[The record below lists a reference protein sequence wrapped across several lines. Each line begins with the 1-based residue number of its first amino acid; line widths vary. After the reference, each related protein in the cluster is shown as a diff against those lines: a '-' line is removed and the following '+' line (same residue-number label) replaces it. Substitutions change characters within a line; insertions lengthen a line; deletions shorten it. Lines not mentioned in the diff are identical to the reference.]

1 MATRP
6 NKGQGRGEAKTHR
19 VATQMITLQQTHDA
33 INAHGGLNLIGK
45 LIAKFCPLDTLFAAQ
60 RKERSDKFS
69 MGDVLRTKLGL
80 LSMGRS
86 QYEDIESFRAAPDA
100 DATSAGQESFAQS
113 LGTAYVPSEAAMRS
127 AIKSLADADGLSVAK
142 LAECSLNILKTR
154 PIASSTHAGWAY
166 VPCDVDVTCFDNDGS
181 HRENVGR
188 TYHGYDGYAPI
199 MAYIG
204 TQGYV
209 LDHEMRPGSQHCQKG
224 TPEFLT
230 HMLTRL
236 EQIKLKDEV
245 LIRMD
250 SGNDSADTLAVLR
263 ASPHRFL
270 VKRNQRQENPVKWLS
285 HAMAMG
291 EPDETPRPG
300 KQVWLGSVGHLR
312 PGGESSEQEPLG
324 VIYRV
329 TRRSIDKRG
338 QALLIYEIEVET
350 YWTNLWQDAADIV
363 ELYHAHG
370 TSEQFHSE
378 LKSDMNLERF
388 ASHSYAVNSLQLQL
402 GTLAYNLVRVVEE
415 LAREE
420 REEWPQRIKAVQR
433 RRVGSVIK
441 DLILVAGK
449 MVRHAG
455 KTVMKLASNWS
466 WTRVVLAVERRIQNL
481 PAVS

>member
-1 MATRP
+1 
-6 NKGQGRGEAKTHR
+6 
-19 VATQMITLQQTHDA
+19 MIPLQQTNDA

-45 LIAKFCPLDTLFAAQ
+45 LIAKFCPIDRLFAPQ
-60 RKERSDKFS
+60 RKERSDKFTLS
-69 MGDVLRTKLGL
+69 DAIKTQLGL
-80 LSMGRS
+80 LAMGRS
-86 QYEDIESFRAAPDA
+86 QYEDIESFRTAPHEA
-100 DATSAGQESFAQS
+100 EISAGQESFAQS
-113 LGTAYVPSEAAMRS
+113 LGTAFVPSEAAMRS
-127 AIKSLADADGLSVAK
+127 ALKTLADADGLTLAK
-142 LAECSLNILKTR
+142 LGECSLNILKER
-154 PIASSTHAGWAY
+154 PIASCTHGNWAY

-204 TQGYV
+204 AQGYV
-209 LDHEMRPGSQHCQKG
+209 LDHEMRPGSQHCQKD

-230 HMLTRL
+230 HMLERL
-236 EQIKLKDEV
+236 KQIKLKDEV

-285 HAMAMG
+285 IAMAMG
-291 EPDETPRPG
+291 APDETPRAG
-300 KQVWLGSVGHLR
+300 KQVWLGSVGHMR
-312 PGGESSEQEPLG
+312 PGGESSGQEPMN

-338 QALLIYEIEVET
+338 QALLIDEIEVET
-350 YWTNLWQDAADIV
+350 YWTNLWQEAADIV
-363 ELYHAHG
+363 ALYHAHG

-402 GTLAYNLVRVVEE
+402 GTLAYNLVRVIEE

-420 REEWPQRIKAVQR
+420 REQWPTRIKEVQR
-433 RRVGSVIK
+433 RRVGSVIA

-449 MVRHAG
+449 LVRHAG

-466 WTRVVLAVERRIQNL
+466 WTRVIIAVEERIQGL
-481 PAVS
+481 RLVT